1 MRQEERMSEP
11 TKQRSVW
18 VSVAMALLAMLVAK
32 ACVGSMVEKPRA
44 RSAYSGGR

>member
-1 MRQEERMSEP
+1 MSEP

-18 VSVAMALLAMLVAK
+18 VSVLVTVVAMLIAK
-32 ACVGSMVEKPRA
+32 ACVGAMTEKPRA

>member
-1 MRQEERMSEP
+1 MSEP
-11 TKQRSVW
+11 TKRSVW
-18 VSVAMALLAMLVAK
+18 VSVLVTVVAMLIAK